1 MVSNSQATRHAMAG
15 QELDLPTSDFSMIKI
30 NANLH
35 IFFRLCAEREK
46 KKKLQQA
53 NTEPT
58 TLQPDFIH
66 QKHYAFHTV
75 LLSS

>member
-1 MVSNSQATRHAMAG
+1 
-15 QELDLPTSDFSMIKI
+15 MIKI

-35 IFFRLCAEREK
+35 IFFHFAQREK
-46 KKKLQQA
+46 KREKLQQA

-66 QKHYAFHTV
+66 QKHYAFHTA